1 MKIQPPTDTNWEKE
15 KKNTE
20 KDIPSTKNMKIQPP
34 TDTNWE
40 KEKN

>member
-1 MKIQPPTDTNWEKE
+1 MSK

-20 KDIPSTKNMKIQPP
+20 KDIPSTKNMKIQAP